1 MRAELSERRVTL
13 KGVQAE
19 LRKLGL
25 VVVSRPEFGEFEVRQ
40 KGIVGGGYF
49 TTDLEDARDTGL
61 AMALLLAARPD
72 AARIASLRAQAARLE
87 RDARALLLDRGQV
100 LNPHNRRAAG
110 EMREMAQAMRAQADR
125 LDAKGSAA

>member
-1 MRAELSERRVTL
+1 MAETTTNRLTL
-13 KGVQAE
+13 KAVQAE
-19 LRKLGL
+19 LSALGL
-25 VVVSRPEFGEFEVRQ
+25 VVKRTGFGAEFEVRQ
-40 KGIVGGGYF
+40 KGIVGGGYY
-49 TTDLEDARDTGL
+49 TDCLEDARDTGR
-61 AMALLLAARPD
+61 AMARDLAKRPD

-87 RDARALLLDRGQV
+87 RDARALLLDRAQA

>member
-1 MRAELSERRVTL
+1 MVETGTTNRLTL

-19 LRKLGL
+19 LRGLGL

-49 TTDLEDARDTGL
+49 TDCLEDARDTG
-61 AMALLLAARPD
+61 R
-72 AARIASLRAQAARLE
+72 
-87 RDARALLLDRGQV
+87 
-100 LNPHNRRAAG
+100 
-110 EMREMAQAMRAQADR
+110 AMRAQADR

>member
-1 MRAELSERRVTL
+1 MVETTTNRLTL
-13 KGVQAE
+13 KAVQTE
-19 LRKLGL
+19 LRGLGL

-40 KGIVGGGYF
+40 KGLTGGGYF
-49 TTDLEDARDTGL
+49 TTDLEDARDTGR
-61 AMALLLAARPD
+61 AMARDLAARPD

-87 RDARALLLDRGQV
+87 RDARAMLLDRAQV